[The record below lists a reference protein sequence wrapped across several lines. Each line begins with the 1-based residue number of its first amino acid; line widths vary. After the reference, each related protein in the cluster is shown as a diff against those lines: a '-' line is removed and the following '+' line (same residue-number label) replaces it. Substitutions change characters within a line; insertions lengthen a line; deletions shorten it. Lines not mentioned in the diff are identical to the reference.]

1 MDPIKYISQ
10 FSRLGKRV
18 SDLSRIGALLD
29 AVGRPQDSLRFIH
42 IAGTNGKG
50 SMAQM
55 FSEVLTCAGYR
66 VGLFTSPYIFTFY
79 DRIRLNN
86 QNISESE
93 LSEILEEI
101 SPVIDSHPLRDSFS
115 QFEVTQAAAFV
126 WYKRKGCNVVVLEA
140 GLGGLLDSTNII
152 DSSLVSVIGSVAL
165 DHTAILGS
173 TVEEIA
179 FQKAGIIKQGR
190 PCVLSAGAGES
201 IVSVF
206 REQAQAKGAELV
218 IPESRLCRVQR
229 SDLTG
234 CVFTYRGRQYR
245 TAMTGTHQVN
255 NAITVIEAL
264 RLIADVLPVSEEN
277 ICEGIGRARLAGRV
291 EILSEKPLTVLDG
304 SHNPD
309 GMKALAR
316 ALELTGGR
324 RIRAVIGMHTDKN
337 AHDAIAMLIPKVYE
351 FYPVS
356 GFSDRDYSC
365 EELAEIISSE
375 GGRALIT
382 DCSVTELVKHLGS
395 EHPDDI
401 LLICGSLYLVSYIHS
416 ELDMQCSK

>member
-1 MDPIKYISQ
+1 MDPVKYISC

-55 FSEVLTCAGYR
+55 FSEVLTCAGYK
-66 VGLFTSPYIFTFY
+66 VGLFTSPYIISFY

-86 QNISESE
+86 ENIPEEE

-101 SPVIDSHPLRDSFS
+101 APVIDAHPLRDSFS
-115 QFEVTQAAAFV
+115 QFEVTQAAAFI
-126 WYKRKGCNVVVLEA
+126 WYKRKGCDVVVLEA

-152 DSSLVSVIGSVAL
+152 SEPLVSVIGSIAL
-165 DHTAILGS
+165 DHTAILGN

-179 FQKAGIIKQGR
+179 RQKAGIIKQGR
-190 PCVLSAGAGES
+190 PCVLSAGADES
-201 IVSVF
+201 AVKVF
-206 REQAQAKGAELV
+206 REEAEKKGSQLV
-218 IPESRLCRVQR
+218 IPDNRLCRVQK

-234 CVFTYRGRQYR
+234 CVFTYRDRQYR
-245 TAMTGTHQVN
+245 TAMAGTHQVN
-255 NAITVIEAL
+255 NAVTVIEAL
-264 RLIADVLPVSEEN
+264 SLISGVLPVSYEDTA
-277 ICEGIGRARLAGRV
+277 EGIGRAKLLGRV
-291 EILSEKPLTVLDG
+291 EILSKDPLTVLDG

-316 ALELTGGR
+316 ALELTGKR
-324 RIRAVIGMHTDKN
+324 RVRAVIGMHTDKN
-337 AHDAIAMLIPKVYE
+337 AHEAIARLIPKVYE

-356 GFSDRDYSC
+356 GFSDRDYPQD
-365 EELAEIISSE
+365 ELAEIISSE
-375 GGRALIT
+375 GGKAVIEN
-382 DCSVTELVKHLGS
+382 CSVTDLVKRIGTQ
-395 EHPDDI
+395 HPDDV

-416 ELDMQCSK
+416 NS

>member
-1 MDPIKYISQ
+1 MDPVKYISC

-55 FSEVLTCAGYR
+55 FSEVLTCAGYK
-66 VGLFTSPYIFTFY
+66 VGLFTSPYIITFY

-86 QNISESE
+86 ENIPEEE

-101 SPVIDSHPLRDSFS
+101 APVIDTHPLRDSFS
-115 QFEVTQAAAFV
+115 QFEVTQAAAFI
-126 WYKRKGCNVVVLEA
+126 WYKRKGCDVVVLEA

-152 DSSLVSVIGSVAL
+152 SEPLVSVIGSIAL
-165 DHTAILGS
+165 DHTAILGD

-179 FQKAGIIKQGR
+179 RQKAGIIKQNR
-190 PCVLSAGAGES
+190 PCVLSAGADES
-201 IVSVF
+201 AVKVF
-206 REQAQAKGAELV
+206 REEAEKKGSQLV
-218 IPESRLCRVQR
+218 IPDNRLCRVQK

-234 CVFTYRGRQYR
+234 CVFTYRDRQYR
-245 TAMTGTHQVN
+245 TAMAGTHQVN
-255 NAITVIEAL
+255 NAVTVIEAL
-264 RLIADVLPVSEEN
+264 SLISGVLPVSYEDTA
-277 ICEGIGRARLAGRV
+277 EGIGRAKLLGRV
-291 EILSEKPLTVLDG
+291 EILSKDPLTVLDG

-316 ALELTGGR
+316 ALELTGKR
-324 RIRAVIGMHTDKN
+324 RVRAVIGMHTDKN
-337 AHDAIAMLIPKVYE
+337 AHEAIARLIPKVYE

-356 GFSDRDYSC
+356 GFSDRDYPQD
-365 EELAEIISSE
+365 ELAEIISSE
-375 GGRALIT
+375 GGKAVIENR
-382 DCSVTELVKHLGS
+382 SVTDLIKRIGTQ
-395 EHPDDI
+395 HPDDV

-416 ELDMQCSK
+416 NS

>member
-1 MDPIKYISQ
+1 MDPVKYISC

-55 FSEVLTCAGYR
+55 FSEVLTCAGYK
-66 VGLFTSPYIFTFY
+66 VGLFTSPYIITFY

-86 QNISESE
+86 ENIPEEE

-101 SPVIDSHPLRDSFS
+101 APVIDAHPLRDSFS
-115 QFEVTQAAAFV
+115 QFEVTQAAAFI
-126 WYKRKGCNVVVLEA
+126 WYKRKGCDVVVLEA

-152 DSSLVSVIGSVAL
+152 SEPLVSVIGSIAL
-165 DHTAILGS
+165 DHTAILGD

-179 FQKAGIIKQGR
+179 RQKAGIIKQNR
-190 PCVLSAGAGES
+190 PCVLSAGADES
-201 IVSVF
+201 AVKVF
-206 REQAQAKGAELV
+206 REEAEKKGSQLV
-218 IPESRLCRVQR
+218 IPDNRLCRVQK

-234 CVFTYRGRQYR
+234 CVFTYRDRQYR
-245 TAMTGTHQVN
+245 TAMAGTHQVN
-255 NAITVIEAL
+255 NAVTVIEAL
-264 RLIADVLPVSEEN
+264 SLISDVLPVSYEDTA
-277 ICEGIGRARLAGRV
+277 EGIGRAKLLGRV
-291 EILSEKPLTVLDG
+291 EILSKDPLTVLDG

-316 ALELTGGR
+316 ALELTGKR
-324 RIRAVIGMHTDKN
+324 RVRAVIGMHTDKN
-337 AHDAIAMLIPKVYE
+337 AHEAIARLIPKVYE

-356 GFSDRDYSC
+356 GFSDRDYPQD
-365 EELAEIISSE
+365 ELAEIISSE
-375 GGRALIT
+375 GGKAVIEN
-382 DCSVTELVKHLGS
+382 CSVTDLVKRICTQ
-395 EHPDDI
+395 HPDDV

-416 ELDMQCSK
+416 NS